1 MAIEV
6 ARFEDQSSYTV
17 DKLQHMLLAT
27 CVNVIIFVALNI
39 EVGAV
44 SVIVK
49 TSKTFVPSSS

>member
-6 ARFEDQSSYTV
+6 ARFEDQSSCTV
-17 DKLQHMLLAT
+17 DKLQHMLLAP

-49 TSKTFVPSSS
+49 TSQL